1 MLYNKKCSDC
11 AKYETCTMK
20 ETEFSKGTK
29 VSDLLHNCTDYV
41 KKEGGGH

>member
-1 MLYNKKCSDC
+1 MLYNKNCSDC

-20 ETEFSKGTK
+20 ETEISKGTK

-41 KKEGGGH
+41 EKEDK